1 MDNGTNRLYGD
12 LAWLWPLWGDPETE
26 YARYCQWLAAQLRR
40 RAQRELR
47 TLLDAGCGGGKNIF
61 NLRRQFQVTGLD
73 RSERMLA
80 LAAELNP
87 GCELIQADLRSFD
100 LGCQFDA
107 VFLDDAV
114 SYLLTEA
121 DVAGALRQFR
131 KHLAPGGVL
140 GFSLDATTESFQ
152 NNRTQV
158 FQSVPSA
165 KHPDTEVTY
174 ITHAYLR
181 PDGCIDATFIYLI
194 RRQGKL
200 SIETDRHVLG
210 LFSLA
215 VWQDLLRQAGFAAD
229 LATYEDDRE
238 QYPSF
243 FCVKE

>member
-1 MDNGTNRLYGD
+1 MMDIGTNRLYGD

-73 RSERMLA
+73 RSGRMLA
-80 LAAELNP
+80 LAAKLNP

-165 KHPDTEVTY
+165 KHPDTEVTFV
-174 ITHAYLR
+174 THEYVRADADPPCQTALR
-181 PDGCIDATFIYLI
+181 RAPVQLLLPDPPA
-194 RRQGKL
+194 GKA
-200 SIETDRHVLG
+200 EHRDRPPCPG
-210 LFSLA
+210 A
-215 VWQDLLRQAGFAAD
+215 VSAGRLAGFAAAGG
-229 LATYEDDRE
+229 LCGR
-238 QYPSF
+238 SGHL
-243 FCVKE
+243 